1 MFTLLERESKVIL
14 AFPGLTDSSN
24 KNIVIEPIQSV
35 PQFVPQEEV
44 VAKKKGGRPKKV
56 VTEEVT
62 PKATGKKGLSLSGK
76 VY

>member
-1 MFTLLERESKVIL
+1 MFSLMERQSKVNTS
-14 AFPGLTDSSN
+14 FPGLADTAN
-24 KNIVIEPIQSV
+24 KNIVIESV
-35 PQFVPQEEV
+35 PQSIQEEV
-44 VAKKKGGRPKKV
+44 VAKPKSKVGRPKKV